1 MCAFVKASAD
11 IPSSE
16 GDLKVLEAGY
26 ILLSSAS
33 TSRIDKGRTYC
44 LSAFGEGTWI
54 RAISWSLE
62 GRALFGRLYWT
73 HRPIWIIHWVHLF
86 E

>member
-1 MCAFVKASAD
+1 MCAFVKAFAD

-33 TSRIDKGRTYC
+33 TSKIVKDVLIASSHWRGYMDKSY
-44 LSAFGEGTWI
+44 
-54 RAISWSLE
+54 
-62 GRALFGRLYWT
+62 
-73 HRPIWIIHWVHLF
+73 
-86 E
+86 